1 MDDFSTYYS
10 KAANICSRMEK
21 CSHDIRNTILG
32 WGADDEL
39 ANKVVKKLIEE
50 KFIDDSRYATSY
62 VKDKFR
68 FNKWGRIK
76 LSYFLRQKGISSEN
90 ISEALLSIDED
101 NYYETLAQLLQEK
114 ERKTTAKNLYD
125 KKAKLLRFAQSH
137 GFESDLVFQILS
149 TFENKNE

>member
-1 MDDFSTYYS
+1 MDNFSTFYPR
-10 KAANICSRMEK
+10 AAAICSRTEK
-21 CSHDIRNTILG
+21 CSSEIRNSISD
-32 WGADDEL
+32 WGADEEL
-39 ANKVVKKLIEE
+39 TDKIIRKLIEE
-50 KFIDDSRYATSY
+50 KFIDDTRYATSY

-76 LSYFLRQKGISSEN
+76 LSYLLRQKGISSEN
-90 ISEALLSIDED
+90 ISEALLCIDD
-101 NYYETLAQLLQEK
+101 DDYYETLTQLLLEK

-149 TFENKNE
+149 AFEKKK

>member
-1 MDDFSTYYS
+1 MDNFSTFYS
-10 KAANICSRMEK
+10 RAAAICSRTEK
-21 CSHDIRNTILG
+21 CSSEIRNSISD
-32 WGADDEL
+32 WGADEEL
-39 ANKVVKKLIEE
+39 TDKIIRKLIEE
-50 KFIDDSRYATSY
+50 KFIDDTRYATSY

-76 LSYFLRQKGISSEN
+76 LSYLLRQKGISSEN
-90 ISEALLSIDED
+90 ISEALLCIDD
-101 NYYETLAQLLQEK
+101 DDYYETLTQLLLEK

-149 TFENKNE
+149 AFEKRK